1 MRVLVVD
8 DDFRVADLHA
18 ALVNSVEHY
27 EVTAVATSIAQ
38 ARESM
43 AVQSFDLALV
53 DVYLPDGS
61 GIDLVRELPCDAVV
75 LSAAAD
81 QQTVRA
87 ALAAGAWTY
96 LIKPFPRAALVDRL
110 TGYLRYRSALDRS
123 EELSQA
129 DIDGG
134 LEALRSM
141 APVSTPPPQ
150 SVTRDLV
157 LDAVR
162 TTAGP
167 MSAGEVA
174 ASIGISRATA
184 QRYLAALV
192 SKGKLRMQLR
202 YGSTGRPE
210 QEYSL
215 PPGPA

>member
-18 ALVNSVEHY
+18 ELVGSQDGY
-27 EVTAVATSIAQ
+27 EVSGVATSVGQ
-38 ARESM
+38 ARELLASNT
-43 AVQSFDLALV
+43 FDLALV

-61 GIDLVRELPCDAVV
+61 GIDLVREMSCDAIV

-81 QQTVRA
+81 QATVRSA
-87 ALAAGAWTY
+87 VVAGAWTY
-96 LIKPFPRAALVDRL
+96 LIKPFPRSALIDRL
-110 TGYLRYRSALDRS
+110 AGYAKYRSAVGRS
-123 EELSQA
+123 DELTQS

-134 LEALRSM
+134 LEALRSTLT
-141 APVSTPPPQ
+141 APTPASH

-162 TTAGP
+162 GTPTP

-184 QRYLAALV
+184 QRYLATLV
-192 SKGKLRMQLR
+192 AKGRLRMQLR

-210 QEYSL
+210 QEYSAT
-215 PPGPA
+215 PGS

>member
-18 ALVNSVEHY
+18 ALVNSLESY
-27 EVTAVATSIAQ
+27 EVAAVATSIAQ
-38 ARESM
+38 ARELL
-43 AVQSFDLALV
+43 ATQSFDLALV

-81 QQTVRA
+81 QQTVRSA
-87 ALAAGAWTY
+87 MTAGAWTY
-96 LIKPFPRAALVDRL
+96 LIKPFPRSALVDRL
-110 TGYLRYRSALDRS
+110 TAYLNYRTALNRS
-123 EELSQA
+123 DELTQA

-134 LEALRSM
+134 LDALRPRT
-141 APVSTPPPQ
+141 ATPLPASQ

-162 TTAGP
+162 GTAEP

-174 ASIGISRATA
+174 AAIGISRATA
-184 QRYLAALV
+184 QRYLANLV
-192 SKGKLRMQLR
+192 SKGRLRMQLR

-210 QEYSL
+210 QEYS
-215 PPGPA
+215 PAPGA

>member
-18 ALVNSVEHY
+18 ALVNSLADY
-27 EVTAVATSIAQ
+27 EVAAVATSIAQ
-38 ARESM
+38 ARELAST
-43 AVQSFDLALV
+43 QSFDLALV

-61 GIDLVRELPCDAVV
+61 GIDLVRELECDAVV

-81 QQTVRA
+81 QQTVRSA
-87 ALAAGAWTY
+87 MTAGAWTY
-96 LIKPFPRAALVDRL
+96 LIKPFPRSALVDRL
-110 TGYLRYRSALDRS
+110 TGYLTYRSALDRS

-129 DIDGG
+129 DIDSG
-134 LEALRSM
+134 LDALRPRAA
-141 APVSTPPPQ
+141 APLPSSQ

-162 TTAGP
+162 TTAEP

-174 ASIGISRATA
+174 AAIGISRATA
-184 QRYLAALV
+184 QRYLATLV
-192 SKGKLRMQLR
+192 SKGRLRMQLR

-215 PPGPA
+215 PPGA